1 MNKPS
6 LLIVEDEALVAA
18 DLAMRLKK
26 LGYAVLGT
34 AANGE
39 DALALAAEVRP
50 ELVLMD
56 IRLAGAMDGVET
68 AIELRSRLH
77 LPVVFLTAYADS
89 DTLQHAKVAEP
100 YGYIRKPF
108 DLLDLHVGVEKA
120 LHKHQA
126 ERTLQASEERHR
138 TILQTAMDGFWLVD
152 RQGRLLEVNASYC
165 RMSGYS
171 VPELLAMHISD
182 LDIDDTA
189 ADVAARIREAMVQG
203 GIRFESR
210 HRRKDGSIF
219 EVEVSVQSQP
229 VESGQ
234 IVVFLRDITRRKQAE
249 AELKNLRTAVEQSEN
264 TIMIT
269 DTEGCIEY
277 VNPAFEKSTGFTVAE
292 VRGLNCRLL
301 KSGKQSQ
308 SVYQELWTTIAAGQ
322 TWRGRLHN
330 QRKDGTLYWES
341 ATISPVHDK
350 QGKIV
355 HFIAIKED
363 ITKQKAMEAR
373 LTEAL
378 AQAELSA
385 AAKSEFLSV
394 MSHELRTPLNGVLGL
409 AELLS
414 CTPLD
419 AEQRIYVETISNSGN
434 HLLAVVNDILDFSSI
449 ERGTLTLDADPLAI
463 AELVEL
469 SDTAVRKA
477 AADKRLEFRCEVAA
491 DVPELIIGDARR
503 ICQILINLLGNAVK
517 FTSAGSVVLRIAL
530 AAAGDRRFLDFSV
543 ADTGIGISADILE
556 CLFEPFTQAESKK
569 NRRFGGTG
577 LGLAISKRLAE
588 GMGGSITVN
597 SQPDHGST
605 FTFHLPLKQF
615 SGLPAAAAPVAV
627 PSSPELALTSGGLVL
642 VVEDDPTSRMVA
654 GKMLQRLGY
663 CTEFSADGA
672 AAVEAFAP
680 AKYVAILMDMA
691 MPVMDGPAA
700 TRTIRELEAQSGTHV
715 PIIAL
720 TANVMPG
727 DRERCLAAGMDEFL
741 SKPINWAELA
751 TMLARVLRQ

>member
-6 LLIVEDEALVAA
+6 LLIVEDETIVAA
-18 DLAMRLKK
+18 DLALRLKE

-89 DTLQHAKVAEP
+89 DTLQHAKVAVP

-108 DLLDLHVGVEKA
+108 DLLDLHAGVEMA
-120 LHKHQA
+120 LYKHQA
-126 ERTLQASEERHR
+126 ERKLQASEERHR

-182 LDIDDTA
+182 LDANDTA
-189 ADVAARIREAMVQG
+189 ADVAARMREAMVQG
-203 GIRFESR
+203 EIRFESR

-229 VESGQ
+229 AESGQ

-264 TIMIT
+264 TIIIT

-308 SVYQELWTTIAAGQ
+308 SFYQELWTTIAAGQ
-322 TWRGRLHN
+322 TWRGQLHN
-330 QRKDGTLYWES
+330 QRKNGTLYWES
-341 ATISPVHDK
+341 ATISPVHNE
-350 QGKIV
+350 QGEIV

-363 ITKQKAMEAR
+363 ITKQKAMEER

-385 AAKSEFLSV
+385 AAKSEFLSF
-394 MSHELRTPLNGVLGL
+394 P
-409 AELLS
+409 
-414 CTPLD
+414 
-419 AEQRIYVETISNSGN
+419 
-434 HLLAVVNDILDFSSI
+434 
-449 ERGTLTLDADPLAI
+449 
-463 AELVEL
+463 
-469 SDTAVRKA
+469 
-477 AADKRLEFRCEVAA
+477 
-491 DVPELIIGDARR
+491 
-503 ICQILINLLGNAVK
+503 
-517 FTSAGSVVLRIAL
+517 
-530 AAAGDRRFLDFSV
+530 
-543 ADTGIGISADILE
+543 
-556 CLFEPFTQAESKK
+556 
-569 NRRFGGTG
+569 
-577 LGLAISKRLAE
+577 
-588 GMGGSITVN
+588 
-597 SQPDHGST
+597 
-605 FTFHLPLKQF
+605 
-615 SGLPAAAAPVAV
+615 
-627 PSSPELALTSGGLVL
+627 
-642 VVEDDPTSRMVA
+642 
-654 GKMLQRLGY
+654 
-663 CTEFSADGA
+663 
-672 AAVEAFAP
+672 
-680 AKYVAILMDMA
+680 
-691 MPVMDGPAA
+691 
-700 TRTIRELEAQSGTHV
+700 
-715 PIIAL
+715 
-720 TANVMPG
+720 
-727 DRERCLAAGMDEFL
+727 
-741 SKPINWAELA
+741 
-751 TMLARVLRQ
+751 